1 MSYCTW
7 PEPQKIWVNFSQ
19 KKQSCLCGFWEYHL
33 LQFPLLPWQ
42 RSGARSANREEYF
55 LSVLLLQSGH
65 YELSGN
71 KQERNQPQQTPLC
84 IQPCL
89 LHPERT
95 WNTWELS
102 VAQRKLL
109 QGVTQLPS
117 EAQTGNKT
125 LQPAKN
131 VTGNFKSPDYSTGP
145 QCMWYN
151 TLNKPKAQEGTAS
164 TQS

>member
-1 MSYCTW
+1 MLLKKHCLSKRVSYCTW

-19 KKQSCLCGFWEYHL
+19 KKQSCLCDFWEYHL

-42 RSGARSANREEYF
+42 RSGALSANREEYF

-71 KQERNQPQQTPLC
+71 KQERNQTQPTPLC

-89 LHPERT
+89 LHPQRT

-102 VAQRKLL
+102 AVQGKLL
-109 QGVTQLPS
+109 QAVTQPPS
-117 EAQTGNKT
+117 EEQTANKNPSACKE
-125 LQPAKN
+125 QNRK
-131 VTGNFKSPDYSTGP
+131 F
-145 QCMWYN
+145 
-151 TLNKPKAQEGTAS
+151 
-164 TQS
+164 